1 MTVKSR
7 RQQVQEMTK
16 DYSYDD
22 SEYGK
27 LLRRKRIR
35 AAYFVCLDHH
45 NFEFF
50 YDMLDCTR
58 VEELKEIIILDE
70 QETKQLGRPFRTAIR
85 RYLRDIS

>member
-35 AAYFVCLDHH
+35 VAYFVCLDHH

-58 VEELKEIIILDE
+58 VEELKEIISLDE
-70 QETKQLGRPFRTAIR
+70 QETKILGRPFRSAIR